1 VRRRALLV
9 GWHGGGNTPPL
20 LAAGSLLRSAN
31 FEVIV
36 LASDEVRREA
46 TRAGFDRVPFLSAPP
61 PETHLP
67 FERVA
72 MKMMATAAGADIAA
86 DMLATLAQVRPALA
100 VVDCMLP
107 AAIAACERAR
117 TPCVSLVHFAYGHA
131 RAQMLDGASAWTTD
145 RTQLDDT
152 RCALGLAPTRSDVAA
167 WESPDLLLVTAPLW
181 FDTPTPLPANVIHA
195 GPLGFRRQSH
205 TPRRP
210 RALVLVSFST
220 TQMRGQREVVQRVC
234 DAVASVD
241 VDAILTLGPALVA
254 SDFDLPDNVTAID
267 SAEHEVLLGSAAAV
281 ITHGGLGT
289 TLRSLAHGLPLLLI
303 PLGRDQH
310 FNAGRVVELGA
321 GIRLSPDTD
330 RGRILAAVKAVLTDN
345 PLAKEAR
352 RLAARI
358 RAEDPDGTALTAML
372 SVANARS

>member
-1 VRRRALLV
+1 VKRRVLLV

-36 LASDEVRREA
+36 LASEEVRREA
-46 TRAGFDRVPFLSAPP
+46 TRAGFGGVPFRFAPP

-67 FERVA
+67 FETVA
-72 MKMMATAAGADIAA
+72 TRMMATAAGADVAA
-86 DMLATLAQVRPALA
+86 DMHATLAQVRPALA

-107 AAIAACERAR
+107 AAIAACERER
-117 TPCVSLVHFAYGHA
+117 TPCVSVVHFAYGHA
-131 RAQMLDGASAWTTD
+131 RAQMLEGARAWTTD

-152 RCALGLAPTRSDVAA
+152 RRTLGLAPTRSDVAA
-167 WESPDLLLVTAPLW
+167 WESPELLLVTAPQW
-181 FDTPTPLPANVIHA
+181 FDAPTPLPANVIHA

-205 TPRRP
+205 TPRTQRP
-210 RALVLVSFST
+210 LVLVAFST
-220 TQMRGQREVVQRVC
+220 TQMRGQRDVVQHVC

-241 VDAILTLGPALVA
+241 VDAILTLGPALDA
-254 SDFDLPDNVTAID
+254 SDLDLPDNVTAID
-267 SAEHEVLLGSAAAV
+267 SADHDVLLGSAAAV

-310 FNAGRVVELGA
+310 FNARRVVELGA
-321 GIRLSPDTD
+321 GIRLSPDAD
-330 RGRILAAVKAVLTDN
+330 RGSIRAAVKAVLTDD
-345 PLAKEAR
+345 PLAKAAQ

-358 RAEDPDGTALTAML
+358 RADDPDGTALTAML
-372 SVANARS
+372 SVAEAGP